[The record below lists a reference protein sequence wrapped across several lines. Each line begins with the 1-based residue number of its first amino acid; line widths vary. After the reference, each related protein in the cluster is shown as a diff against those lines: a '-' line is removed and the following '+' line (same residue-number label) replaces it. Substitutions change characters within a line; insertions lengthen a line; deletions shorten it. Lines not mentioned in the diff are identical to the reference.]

1 MTSTYTRWVHHGEPF
16 KAKINENYDHVDE
29 YIGINEDDSMNVN
42 EEDEPDNRIHDMIR
56 ESYPTN
62 DQSRGK
68 SMFAALLEEMK
79 HELYP
84 GAPYTRF
91 SFLVK
96 LLHIKSFYRI
106 SNVAF
111 TAILKLLS
119 AAFLDC
125 SLPASYHEAKNV
137 INASG
142 LGYDSIHVCPNNC
155 VLFRKEY
162 AKHDEC
168 LVCGASRWKDSSDGK
183 KHIPEKVLRHF
194 PIIPRLKRFFASKK
208 ISEETQWHLLKRKA
222 LENELSHPADGET
235 WKDFDR
241 KYEWFAKDGRNI
253 RLGLATD
260 GFNPFGK
267 MNSSYS
273 MWPIFIIPYNFPPW
287 ECMEQSKYPTS

>member
-1 MTSTYTRWVHHGEPF
+1 MDRSWIKDRLFSDAHLDGVKEFMNLVSQRFDKNEEVLCPCRRCLNRVHQHKGEVYDHLLIHGMTSTYTRWVHHGEPF
-16 KAKINENYDHVDE
+16 EAEINENYDHVDE
-29 YIGINEDDSMNVN
+29 YIGINEDDSMNEN

-56 ESYPTN
+56 ELYPTN

-119 AAFLDC
+119 AAFPDC

-137 INASG
+137 INALG

-183 KHIPEKVLRHF
+183 NIFL
-194 PIIPRLKRFFASKK
+194 
-208 ISEETQWHLLKRKA
+208 
-222 LENELSHPADGET
+222 
-235 WKDFDR
+235 R
-241 KYEWFAKDGRNI
+241 KYYD
-253 RLGLATD
+253 
-260 GFNPFGK
+260 
-267 MNSSYS
+267 
-273 MWPIFIIPYNFPPW
+273 IFQLF
-287 ECMEQSKYPTS
+287 QG